1 MQNLVLQGERRFQ
14 IPSGAE
20 IVDWCDNTSQGGGDG
35 DGSIVVLTADGHLYD
50 SDDHTLRGHVGS
62 LVTTSPS
69 HHHHHHHHHHHDWFR
84 VLAVSSSSSSS
95 SSDNNS
101 CYVCLSQS
109 GAVVTF
115 PFDLSSSSSS
125 GELVG
130 EFEYGICAAAW
141 DGELLVLI
149 TTTTTTT
156 TEDDDDNDDDNDRR
170 TVLLTM
176 NSEWHVLAEV
186 ELESPHDPSFPVFLA
201 IQPSSNN
208 NATLC
213 AVSSVDRGGDTTRK
227 IRFYQT
233 SDLAFQSLGRTED
246 GSGKLVTGLL
256 AAPLAWAGHQCS
268 QLLAT
273 LQTKGRNKKQVAFLE
288 PNGLRHGE
296 FVLPDVTSPVLELC
310 WNADSQLLAVVFESK
325 IQLWHRRNYHWYLK
339 REIHTPTLMTR
350 ALFHPENPRRLFVAL
365 QGGQWMEYHVQWCTS
380 TIAWPCTALVV
391 DGASVK
397 VTPLDRAITPPPMS
411 EATLV
416 FPHSVQEIAAA
427 HRPLG
432 TPLLCAVVLLVDG
445 SWIVV
450 CDENGVGH
458 HTMVGWNPPTTTSD
472 AVHISDDDDDDDVEC
487 PIDPCSL
494 RNLVISSADAETIEV
509 VAACM
514 TKEEG
519 KECLVVLTI
528 TWGGLTPAVTVQD
541 LLFLDEPILTITA
554 WSDAPGALVELNDG
568 SLYEYYDGQVVP
580 ATVEPFLEPCHW
592 IEGCKVVPEND
603 HGHNRLVVGKTLKG
617 RLYCH
622 DVLLAENVSS
632 FFLSVPQGFLCYVT
646 ADSQFQLRF
655 VHLSVLASF
664 DPLLGSEEHQR
675 VLSTGYEPR
684 DVERGACLVCVRP
697 EEPTVVLQM
706 PRGNLEAIYPRALV
720 LGYCMK
726 NVLAREFKSAY
737 ELMRRHKVDLNLIVD
752 LDPHF
757 FLKEGVHILIDQVR
771 NIDHLNLFISS
782 LQNWNS
788 TLERYP
794 VPKWI
799 QKENQST
806 CNDFDFTK
814 KVNLICE
821 SMRTAMLAAEAQE
834 KTVSGKPV
842 KDAYFLLPTLS
853 TFAKQDPPQIED
865 ALNLIKNNTERQRD
879 TLPKNKPILFSDKA
893 QSAIQYLAFMAEY
906 SLLFDRA
913 LGLYDFDMARA
924 VARNSQM
931 DPKVYLPLL
940 KRYMELP
947 LYYARYEVDMRL
959 KNYDAALRNLAK
971 SLNEGENL
979 VEVTKY
985 HEDECPEVGNN
996 VEDCMQLI
1004 EKHDLYRQG
1013 LELFQDPQ
1021 SSRTILIALGD
1032 DLMKQKRFDMALNVF
1047 LTVTPLDVERAKS
1060 AAKACRDWKTL
1071 FSISPINEEDFSQER
1086 KMILAGEMAENLS
1099 FASESESG
1107 ATRRQKLNDAATI
1120 LYDYGNDVSG
1130 AVEFLLRAEL
1140 WFEAQRLSVKHS
1152 LDHRRVMDAVIAYTH
1167 KTIEDLEEKAST
1179 FPTTLERY
1187 SAVVQIRREAVASG
1201 EVDHLENDPDENGSL
1216 FTTASTTV
1224 SNASMRSTG
1233 TSTSLSSVISVKTAT
1248 TFSLS
1253 GADEH
1258 YRHKSKF
1265 NQLGFKKKKKRKSK
1279 GSTKVRPGSQAEL
1292 DDLVGTLRSSCLD
1305 PFYAETIGDT
1315 ICFLFRNGQ
1324 IVLARILFTRYS
1336 TLHTTVTTALSQR
1349 QEAEETARRAY
1360 ESRVRREG
1368 FDGRPWIRLE
1378 LEQEVDKLMVPS
1390 LPPTIADFFR
1400 YIPETSL
1407 L

>member
-1 MQNLVLQGERRFQ
+1 MQNLVIQGEQRFS
-14 IPSGAE
+14 IPSDAE
-20 IVDWCDNTSQGGGDG
+20 IVDLCDTSDG
-35 DGSIVVLTADGHLYD
+35 VVVLTADGHLYD
-50 SDDHTLRGHVGS
+50 ADRQLRGDVGN
-62 LVTTSPS
+62 LVTPP
-69 HHHHHHHHHHHDWFR
+69 HHDWFR
-84 VLAVSSSSSSS
+84 VLTAEDS
-95 SSDNNS
+95 
-101 CYVCLSQS
+101 YVCLSRS
-109 GAVVTF
+109 GAVVALN
-115 PFDLSSSSSS
+115 PAG

-141 DGELLVLI
+141 DGELLVLV
-149 TTTTTTT
+149 TT
-156 TEDDDDNDDDNDRR
+156 TEDDR

-186 ELESPHDPSFPVFLA
+186 DLEQPHDPAFSVYVA
-201 IQPSSNN
+201 IRPSD
-208 NATLC
+208 ATLC
-213 AVSSVDRGGDTTRK
+213 AVSSVDRGDDDTTRK

-233 SDLAFQSLGRTED
+233 SDLTFQAMGRTED
-246 GSGKLVTGLL
+246 GSGKLVTGLV
-256 AAPLAWAGHQCS
+256 AAPLAWAGMQCS

-273 LQTKGRNKKQVAFLE
+273 LQTKGRNKVQVAFFE

-296 FVLPDVTSPVLELC
+296 FLLPDGTSPVLELC
-310 WNADSQLLAVVFESK
+310 WNADSQLVAVVFESK
-325 IQLWHRRNYHWYLK
+325 LQLWHRRNYHWYLK
-339 REIHTPTLMTR
+339 REIHTPSLITR
-350 ALFHPENPRRLFVAL
+350 TLFHPENPRRLLVAL
-365 QGGQWMEYHVQWCTS
+365 QGGQWMEYQVQWCTS
-380 TIAWPCTALVV
+380 RMAWPGTALVV
-391 DGASVK
+391 DGSSVK

-411 EATLV
+411 EATLS
-416 FPHSVQEIAAA
+416 FPYPVQELAAA
-427 HRPLG
+427 NRPLG
-432 TPLLCAVVLLVDG
+432 TLCAVVLLVDG
-445 SWIVV
+445 SWMVV
-450 CDENGVGH
+450 RDEINGVGR
-458 HTMVGWNPPTTTSD
+458 TMVGWNPPIVSD
-472 AVHISDDDDDDDVEC
+472 AVHVGDEC
-487 PIDPCSL
+487 PVDLRSL

-509 VAACM
+509 VAACV

-528 TWGGLTPAVTVQD
+528 TWGGLTPATVIQD

-554 WSDAPGALVELNDG
+554 WSDASGALVELIDG
-568 SLYEYYDGQVVP
+568 SLYEYDDGHVVP

-697 EEPTVVLQM
+697 EEPTAVLQM

-752 LDPHF
+752 IDPPF

-788 TLERYP
+788 TSERYP

-799 QKENQST
+799 QNVNQFT
-806 CNDFDFTK
+806 CNEFDFTQ

-821 SMRTAMLAAEAQE
+821 SMRAAMLTAEAQE

-865 ALNLIKNNTERQRD
+865 ALNLIKKNTERQRE

-913 LGLYDFDMARA
+913 LGLYDYDMARA

-940 KRYMELP
+940 KRYNELP
-947 LYYARYEVDMRL
+947 LYYARYEVDVRL
-959 KNYDAALRNLAK
+959 EKYDAALRNLAK
-971 SLNEGENL
+971 SLHEGENL
-979 VEVTKY
+979 EGVAKY
-985 HEDECPEVGNN
+985 HEDECPEVGNT

-1013 LELFQDPQ
+1013 LELFQDPH
-1021 SSRTILIALGD
+1021 SSRTILLALGD
-1032 DLMKQKRFDMALNVF
+1032 DLMKQKKFDMALNVF

-1107 ATRRQKLNDAATI
+1107 AMRRQKLTDAATI

-1130 AVEFLLRAEL
+1130 AIEFLLRAEL
-1140 WFEAQRLSVKHS
+1140 WLEAQRLSVKHS
-1152 LDHRRVMDAVIAYTH
+1152 LDLRRVMDAVIAYAHRTM
-1167 KTIEDLEEKAST
+1167 EDLEEKAST

-1187 SAVVQIRREAVASG
+1187 GAVVQIRREAVASG
-1201 EVDHLENDPDENGSL
+1201 EVDNLENEENGSL
-1216 FTTASTTV
+1216 FSTASTTV

-1233 TSTSLSSVISVKTAT
+1233 TSASLSSVISVKTTT

-1265 NQLGFKKKKKRKSK
+1265 NQLGFKKKKKRKTK

-1292 DDLVGTLRSSCLD
+1292 DELVGTLRSSCLD

-1324 IVLARILFTRYS
+1324 IPLARIFFTRYS
-1336 TLHTTVTTALSQR
+1336 TLHTTITTALSQR

-1360 ESRVRREG
+1360 ESRIRREG

-1378 LEQEVDKLMVPS
+1378 QEREVDQLMVPS
-1390 LPPTIADFFR
+1390 LPLTIVDFFR

>member
-1 MQNLVLQGERRFQ
+1 LGQ
-14 IPSGAE
+14 P
-20 IVDWCDNTSQGGGDG
+20 
-35 DGSIVVLTADGHLYD
+35 
-50 SDDHTLRGHVGS
+50 
-62 LVTTSPS
+62 
-69 HHHHHHHHHHHDWFR
+69 
-84 VLAVSSSSSSS
+84 
-95 SSDNNS
+95 
-101 CYVCLSQS
+101 
-109 GAVVTF
+109 
-115 PFDLSSSSSS
+115 

-130 EFEYGICAAAW
+130 EFEHGICAAAW
-141 DGELLVLI
+141 DGELLVLV
-149 TTTTTTT
+149 TT
-156 TEDDDDNDDDNDRR
+156 TEDDR

-186 ELESPHDPSFPVFLA
+186 DLEQPHDPAYPVYLS
-201 IQPSSNN
+201 IRPSDG
-208 NATLC
+208 TLC
-213 AVSSVDRGGDTTRK
+213 AVSSVDRDNSTRK
-227 IRFYQT
+227 VRFYQT

-256 AAPLAWAGHQCS
+256 SAPLAWAGMGCS

-273 LQTKGRNKKQVAFLE
+273 LQTKGRNKVQVAFFE

-296 FVLPDVTSPVLELC
+296 FLLPDPTSQVLELC
-310 WNADSQLLAVVFESK
+310 WNADSQLLAVALRNNDNSSK

-339 REIHTPTLMTR
+339 REIHTPSLITR
-350 ALFHPENPRRLFVAL
+350 ALFHLENPRRLLVAI
-365 QGGQWMEYHVQWCTS
+365 QGGKWMEYDVQWCTS
-380 TIAWPCTALVV
+380 TMAWPCIALVV
-391 DGASVK
+391 DGSSIQ

-411 EATLV
+411 EANLS
-416 FPHSVQEIAAA
+416 FPHPVQEIAAA
-427 HRPLG
+427 NRPLA
-432 TPLLCAVVLLVDG
+432 TLCAVVLLVDG
-445 SWIVV
+445 SLVV
-450 CDENGVGH
+450 VRDENGMGR
-458 HTMVGWNPPTTTSD
+458 TMAGWNSPLVSD
-472 AVHISDDDDDDDVEC
+472 AIPFNDNG
-487 PIDPCSL
+487 PIDPLSL
-494 RNLVISSADAETIEV
+494 RTLVISSAGAETIEV
-509 VAACM
+509 VAACL
-514 TKEEG
+514 TKEE

-528 TWGGLTPAVTVQD
+528 TWGGLTPVVAVQD
-541 LLFLDEPILTITA
+541 LFFLDEPILTITA

-568 SLYEYYDGQVVP
+568 SLLEYDGGQVVP
-580 ATVEPFLEPCHW
+580 ASVEPFLEPCNW

-632 FFLSVPQGFLCYVT
+632 FFLSVPQGYLCYVT

-684 DVERGACLVCVRP
+684 DIERGACLVCVRP
-697 EEPTVVLQM
+697 GEPTAVLQM
-706 PRGNLEAIYPRALV
+706 PRGNFEAVYPRALV

-752 LDPHF
+752 IDPQF
-757 FLKEGVHILIDQVR
+757 FHKEGVHILIDQVR

-788 TLERYP
+788 TSERYP
-794 VPKWI
+794 VPRWI
-799 QKENQST
+799 KKENQST
-806 CNDFDFTK
+806 CNDFDFTNK
-814 KVNLICE
+814 INLICE
-821 SMRTAMLAAEAQE
+821 SMRTAMLAAEAQG
-834 KTVSGKPV
+834 KTISGKAA

-865 ALNLIKNNTERQRD
+865 ALNLIKNNTERQRE
-879 TLPKNKPILFSDKA
+879 TLLKNKAILFSDKA
-893 QSAIQYLAFMAEY
+893 QNAIQYLAFMAEY

-940 KRYMELP
+940 KRYNELP

-959 KNYDAALRNLAK
+959 KKYDAALRNLAK

-979 VEVTKY
+979 EGVTKY
-985 HEDECPEVGNN
+985 HEDECPEVGNTL
-996 VEDCMQLI
+996 EDCMQFI
-1004 EKHDLYRQG
+1004 EKHHLYRQG
-1013 LELFQDPQ
+1013 LELFQDSQ

-1032 DLMKQKRFDMALNVF
+1032 DLMKQKKFDMALNVF

-1071 FSISPINEEDFSQER
+1071 FSISPINEEDFSEER
-1086 KMILAGEMAENLS
+1086 KMILAGEIAENLS

-1130 AVEFLLRAEL
+1130 AIEFLLRAEL
-1140 WFEAQRLSVKHS
+1140 WLEAQRLSVKHS
-1152 LDHRRVMDAVIAYTH
+1152 LDHRRVTDAVIAYAH
-1167 KTIEDLEEKAST
+1167 KTIDDLEEKSST

-1201 EVDHLENDPDENGSL
+1201 EVDHEDPDENGSL
-1216 FTTASTTV
+1216 FSTASTTV
-1224 SNASMRSTG
+1224 SNASIRSTG

-1265 NQLGFKKKKKRKSK
+1265 NQLGFKKKKKKKSK

-1292 DDLVGTLRSSCLD
+1292 DELVGTLRSSCLD
-1305 PFYAETIGDT
+1305 PFDAETIGDT
-1315 ICFLFRNGQ
+1315 ICFLFRHGQ
-1324 IVLARILFTRYS
+1324 IPLARTLFTRYS

-1349 QEAEETARRAY
+1349 KEAEEMARRAN

-1368 FDGRPWIRLE
+1368 FDGRPWIRLD
-1378 LEQEVDKLMVPS
+1378 LEQEVDDLIVPS
-1390 LPPTIADFFR
+1390 LSPTIADFFL
-1400 YIPETSL
+1400 YIPETSIL
-1407 L
+1407 